1 MNHYDVLDKFALLDT
16 EEDLD
21 LLEVDDEVD
30 DDDDADYK
38 GGLTI
43 EEVMGSFGWDADPEL

>member
-1 MNHYDVLDKFALLDT
+1 MNHYEVLDKFALLDT

-21 LLEVDDEVD
+21 LLEVDDEAD
-30 DDDDADYK
+30 DDDDAYFK
-38 GGLTI
+38 GGLNI